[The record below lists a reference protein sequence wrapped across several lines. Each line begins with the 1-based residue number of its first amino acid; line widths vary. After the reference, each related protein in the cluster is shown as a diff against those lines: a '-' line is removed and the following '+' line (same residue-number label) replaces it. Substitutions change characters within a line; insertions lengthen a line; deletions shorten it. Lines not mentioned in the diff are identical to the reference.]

1 MKKRIY
7 LNLLLVTTMAVLITT
22 GLLVVIFYNFH
33 IDKEKESIKDYANVT
48 ANYLELSNINSI
60 EKIVNNNPN
69 IRATLINKMVK
80 LSLIQIKMK

>member
-1 MKKRIY
+1 MKKK
-7 LNLLLVTTMAVLITT
+7 NLFKSIVSYYHAVLITT

-60 EKIVNNNPN
+60 EKNC
-69 IRATLINKMVK
+69 
-80 LSLIQIKMK
+80 